1 MKISPMDIQQKQF
14 HLRLKGFD
22 IREVDAFLAE
32 VAEEVEA
39 IIRDQMALKEELH
52 HKELDLQRLRE
63 AETTLKNT
71 LLTTQQVIEEM
82 KNNAKKEA
90 ELIIREAEDRA
101 EAAMEEA
108 HRRLA
113 QISEEIVSLKRERR
127 IFMEKLRGLIEMHL
141 RLLELDEQ
149 EEAQERAKA
158 DLRMVPHREIPKG

>member
-1 MKISPMDIQQKQF
+1 MKIAPMDIQQKQF
-14 HLRLKGFD
+14 HLRFRGFD

-39 IIRDQMALKEELH
+39 LIREQMALKEDLH
-52 HKELDLQRLRE
+52 HKEMDLQRLRE

-71 LLTTQQVIEEM
+71 LLTTQLVIEEM

-101 EAAMEEA
+101 EAAMGEA

-113 QISEEIVSLKRERR
+113 QVSEEIVSLKREKR

-141 RLLELDEQ
+141 RLLELDDQ
-149 EEAQERAKA
+149 EEAQERAKT

>member
-1 MKISPMDIQQKQF
+1 MDIQQKQF

>member
-1 MKISPMDIQQKQF
+1 MDIQQKQF
-14 HLRLKGFD
+14 HLRLRGFD

-63 AETTLKNT
+63 VETTLKNT

-113 QISEEIVSLKRERR
+113 QISEEIVSLKREKR

>member
-1 MKISPMDIQQKQF
+1 MKITPMDIQQKQF
-14 HLRLKGFD
+14 HLRLRGFD

-63 AETTLKNT
+63 AETMLKNT

-113 QISEEIVSLKRERR
+113 QISEEIVSLKREKR

-158 DLRMVPHREIPKG
+158 DLRMVPHREIPRG